1 MNINLNVNGKPVS
14 LEAEPLDRLLDILR
28 DTLGLT
34 GTKEGCGEGECGAC
48 TVFMNNKLV
57 NSCLVP
63 AMHLQDANIV
73 TIDGLR
79 DFDFFG
85 SISQSYEENGAVQC
99 GFCTPGFIMSTI
111 ELLRK
116 SKGKELTDNEI
127 KSAFAGNIC
136 RCTGYDKIMNAVR
149 QLLHSNITIPER
161 FYE

>member
-1 MNINLNVNGKPVS
+1 MNINFKVNGKPVAV
-14 LEAEPLDRLLDILR
+14 EAEPLDRLLDIIR
-28 DTLGLT
+28 DRLDLI

-63 AMHLQDANIV
+63 VMHLQDTEII

-79 DFDFFG
+79 EFDFFKL
-85 SISQSYEENGAVQC
+85 ISKSYEENGAVQC

-116 SKGKELTDNEI
+116 SHRKTLSDDEI
-127 KSAFAGNIC
+127 KDAFAGNIC
-136 RCTGYDKIMNAVR
+136 RCTGYDKIIRAVR
-149 QLLHSNITIPER
+149 ELLTMNITIPER

>member
-1 MNINLNVNGKPVS
+1 MNIDLTVNGKPVS
-14 LEAEPLDRLLDILR
+14 VEAEPLDRLLDILR
-28 DTLGLT
+28 DKLGLT

-63 AMHLQDANIV
+63 AMHLCNAEIV

-79 DFDFFG
+79 NFDFFKL
-85 SISQSYEENGAVQC
+85 ISKAYEENGAVQC
-99 GFCTPGFIMSTI
+99 GFCTPGFVMSTI

-116 SKGKELTDNEI
+116 SNGKIITDDEI
-127 KSAFAGNIC
+127 KNAFAGNIC
-136 RCTGYDKIMNAVR
+136 RCTGYDKIIKAVR
-149 QLLHSNITIPER
+149 QLLTMNIKVPER

>member
-1 MNINLNVNGKPVS
+1 MNIDLNVNGKPVS
-14 LEAEPLDRLLDILR
+14 VEAEPLDRLLDIIR
-28 DTLGLT
+28 DTLELT

-63 AMHLQDANIV
+63 AMHLQNTEIV

-79 DFDFFG
+79 EFDFFRL
-85 SISQSYEENGAVQC
+85 ISKSYEDNGAVQC

-116 SKGKELTDNEI
+116 SHGKSVTDDEI
-127 KSAFAGNIC
+127 KDAFAGNIC
-136 RCTGYDKIMNAVR
+136 RCTGYDKIIKAVR
-149 QLLHSNITIPER
+149 NLLTMNITIPER

>member
-1 MNINLNVNGKPVS
+1 MNINLKVNGKPVS
-14 LEAEPLDRLLDILR
+14 VEVEPLDRLLDILR
-28 DTLGLT
+28 DAFGLT

-57 NSCLVP
+57 NSCLIP
-63 AMHLQDANIV
+63 AMHLHNAEIV

-79 DFDFFG
+79 DFDFFKQV
-85 SISQSYEENGAVQC
+85 SQSYEENGAVQC

-116 SKGKELTDNEI
+116 SNGNTLADDEI
-127 KSAFAGNIC
+127 KEAFAGNIC
-136 RCTGYDKIMNAVR
+136 RCTGYDKIIISVR
-149 QLLHSNITIPER
+149 QLLSMNIKVPER

>member
-1 MNINLNVNGKPVS
+1 MNINLKVNGKPVS

-63 AMHLQDANIV
+63 AMHLQDAEIV

>member
-1 MNINLNVNGKPVS
+1 MNINLKANGKPVS
-14 LEAEPLDRLLDILR
+14 VEAEPLDRLLDILR

-63 AMHLQDANIV
+63 AIHLEKAEIV

-79 DFDFFG
+79 DFDFFKK
-85 SISQSYEENGAVQC
+85 ISKSYEENGAVQC

-116 SKGKELTDNEI
+116 SNGNTLADDEI
-127 KSAFAGNIC
+127 KEAFAGNIC
-136 RCTGYDKIMNAVR
+136 RCTGYDKIIISVR
-149 QLLHSNITIPER
+149 QLLSMNIKVPER

>member
-1 MNINLNVNGKPVS
+1 MNIKLKVNGKLFSV
-14 LEAEPLDRLLDILR
+14 EAQPLDRLLDILR

-57 NSCLVP
+57 NSCLIP
-63 AMHLQDANIV
+63 AMHLHNAEIV

-79 DFDFFG
+79 DFDFFKQV
-85 SISQSYEENGAVQC
+85 SKSYEENGAVQC

-116 SKGKELTDNEI
+116 SYRKTLTDDDI
-127 KSAFAGNIC
+127 KEAFSGNIC
-136 RCTGYDKIMNAVR
+136 RCTGYDKIINAVR
-149 QLLHSNITIPER
+149 QLLHMNIKIPGR

>member
-1 MNINLNVNGKPVS
+1 MNINFKVNGKPVAV
-14 LEAEPLDRLLDILR
+14 EAEPLDRLLDIIR
-28 DTLGLT
+28 DMLDLT

-63 AMHLQDANIV
+63 VMHLQDTEII

-79 DFDFFG
+79 EFDFFKL
-85 SISQSYEENGAVQC
+85 ISKSYEENGAVQC

-116 SKGKELTDNEI
+116 SHRKTLSDDEI
-127 KSAFAGNIC
+127 KDAFAGNIC
-136 RCTGYDKIMNAVR
+136 RCTGYDKIIRAVR
-149 QLLHSNITIPER
+149 ELLTMNITIPER

>member
-1 MNINLNVNGKPVS
+1 MNINFKMNGKPVS
-14 LEAEPLDRLLDILR
+14 VEAESLDRLLDIIR
-28 DTLGLT
+28 DTLDLT

-63 AMHLQDANIV
+63 AMHLHNTNIV

-79 DFDFFG
+79 DFDFFKL
-85 SISQSYEENGAVQC
+85 ISKSYEENGAVQC

-111 ELLRK
+111 ELIGK
-116 SKGKELTDNEI
+116 SQGKALTDDEI
-127 KSAFAGNIC
+127 KDAFAGNIC
-136 RCTGYDKIMNAVR
+136 RCTGYDKIIKAVR
-149 QLLHSNITIPER
+149 QLLSMNIKIPER

>member
-1 MNINLNVNGKPVS
+1 MNIKCSINGKSVS
-14 LEAEPLDRLLDILR
+14 FEAEPLDRLLDILR

-79 DFDFFG
+79 DFDFFQL
-85 SISQSYEENGAVQC
+85 ISKSYEENGAVQC

-116 SKGKELTDNEI
+116 SNEKVLSDDEI

-136 RCTGYDKIMNAVR
+136 RCTGYDKIIKAVR
-149 QLLHSNITIPER
+149 QLLHMNIEIPER

>member
-1 MNINLNVNGKPVS
+1 MNINLKVNGKAVS
-14 LEAEPLDRLLDILR
+14 VEAEPLDRLLDILR

-63 AMHLQDANIV
+63 AMHLQDADIL

-79 DFDFFG
+79 DFEFFA
-85 SISQSYEENGAVQC
+85 SISKSYEENGAVQC

-116 SKGKELTDNEI
+116 SKGKKLTDDEI

-149 QLLHSNITIPER
+149 QLLHSDIKIPER

>member
-1 MNINLNVNGKPVS
+1 MNGKPVS
-14 LEAEPLDRLLDILR
+14 VEAESLDRLLDIIR
-28 DTLGLT
+28 DTLDLT

-63 AMHLQDANIV
+63 AMHLHNTNIV

-79 DFDFFG
+79 DFDFFKL
-85 SISQSYEENGAVQC
+85 ISKSYEENGAVQC

-111 ELLRK
+111 ELIGK
-116 SKGKELTDNEI
+116 SQGKALTDDEI
-127 KSAFAGNIC
+127 KDAFAGNIC
-136 RCTGYDKIMNAVR
+136 RCTGYDKIIKAVR
-149 QLLHSNITIPER
+149 QLLSMNIKIPER

>member
-1 MNINLNVNGKPVS
+1 MNIKLKINGKAVYV
-14 LEAEPLDRLLDILR
+14 EAEPLDRLLDILR

-63 AMHLQDANIV
+63 AMHLQDADIV

-79 DFDFFG
+79 DFDFFQL
-85 SISQSYEENGAVQC
+85 ISKSYEENGAVQC

-116 SKGKELTDNEI
+116 SNGRVLTDDEI
-127 KSAFAGNIC
+127 KNAFAGNIC

>member
-1 MNINLNVNGKPVS
+1 MNINLKVNGKLVS
-14 LEAEPLDRLLDILR
+14 VEAEPLDRLLDILR
-28 DTLGLT
+28 DMLGLT

-57 NSCLVP
+57 NSCLIP
-63 AMHLQDANIV
+63 AMHLHNAEIV

-79 DFDFFG
+79 DFHFFQQV
-85 SISQSYEENGAVQC
+85 SKSFEENGAVQC

-116 SKGKELTDNEI
+116 SNGKILADDEI
-127 KSAFAGNIC
+127 KEAFAGNIC
-136 RCTGYDKIMNAVR
+136 RCTGYDKIIIAVR
-149 QLLHSNITIPER
+149 QLLTMNIKVPER

>member
-63 AMHLQDANIV
+63 AMHLQDEEIV

>member
-1 MNINLNVNGKPVS
+1 MNINFKVNGKPVAV
-14 LEAEPLDRLLDILR
+14 EAEPLDRLLDIIR
-28 DTLGLT
+28 DMLDLT

-63 AMHLQDANIV
+63 VMHLQDTEII

-79 DFDFFG
+79 EFDFFKL
-85 SISQSYEENGAVQC
+85 ISKSYEENGAVQC

-116 SKGKELTDNEI
+116 SHRKTLSDDAI
-127 KSAFAGNIC
+127 KDAFAGNIC
-136 RCTGYDKIMNAVR
+136 RCTGYDKIIRAVR
-149 QLLHSNITIPER
+149 ELLTMNITIPER

>member
-1 MNINLNVNGKPVS
+1 MNIDFLVNGKHVS
-14 LEAEPLDRLLDILR
+14 VDAEPLDRLLDILR
-28 DTLGLT
+28 EELELT

-63 AMHLQDANIV
+63 AMHIPDAEIV

-79 DFDFFG
+79 SFEFFEN
-85 SISQSYEENGAVQC
+85 ISKSFEENGAVQC

-111 ELLRK
+111 DLLRNSSEK
-116 SKGKELTDNEI
+116 NVSDEEI
-127 KSAFAGNIC
+127 KEAFAGNIC
-136 RCTGYDKIMNAVR
+136 RCTGYDKIIIAVR
-149 QLLHSNITIPER
+149 QLLTMKIKVPER